1 MRAGTRARF
10 IAPNRA
16 NVRHFAMP
24 HVRTSRGHRIQRA
37 HRVMA
42 EAYTVNDRTNQL
54 VLDISSRMHGAKPP
68 GDNGCSIAA
77 IFRTCAQHPQLA
89 ALVRSASEVACTAK
103 SCAVHA
109 EVGKRLAEGATRGVG
124 SPSFSSLQ
132 FWSDVR
138 LLLVQISELRRCWAV
153 ERLTQMQPLSAG
165 QLPLASRAGDFSFWT
180 QLRQA
185 LVSLSS
191 RDLAYWEEKYSCK
204 ACRF

>member
-1 MRAGTRARF
+1 
-10 IAPNRA
+10 
-16 NVRHFAMP
+16 
-24 HVRTSRGHRIQRA
+24 
-37 HRVMA
+37 
-42 EAYTVNDRTNQL
+42 

-153 ERLTQMQPLSAG
+153 ERLTQMQPLSACE
-165 QLPLASRAGDFSFWT
+165 LPLASRPGRFFPGLSFAGRRFISHFSI
-180 QLRQA
+180 
-185 LVSLSS
+185 VSW
-191 RDLAYWEEKYSCK
+191 WEEKYSCK
-204 ACRF
+204 MCRFGTQPVWLRPHG